1 VSDAH
6 RTLLVPLDG
15 SEFAEKA
22 LAPAARQLSGRG
34 ATLHLVSVVTPFP
47 VFLPSDVDDEHA
59 PGWFAEEGMRVRE
72 YLDQASSRAE
82 AMTDGVEVTV
92 HAPTGHAAPTL
103 VRIAGEVGADLVVMT
118 AHGRSAIGRAW
129 IGSVADRVMRQAPCP
144 VLLLTGDE
152 LALDASVIL
161 VAMDGSETAE
171 EALAEAAKFARV
183 WDGRLVLAMVVPRPR
198 SIAVPYLDL
207 SAESERIRMDREVE
221 AKAYLERLAAPL
233 RGEGLRADVVTSRDD
248 DIVPGLMKLRER
260 HRAGLV
266 AMGTQG
272 RGGVAR
278 LLMGSVAT
286 RVVHESPVPVLLVPP
301 RTTG

>member
-15 SEFAEKA
+15 SGFAEKA

-34 ATLHLVSVVTPFP
+34 ATLHLVSVVTPYP
-47 VFLPSDVDDEHA
+47 VFLPADAEGEHA
-59 PGWFAEEGMRVRE
+59 PGWFAEEGVRVRE
-72 YLDQASSRAE
+72 YLAQAKARAE
-82 AMTDGVEVTV
+82 AMTEGVDVQV
-92 HAPTGHAAPTL
+92 HAPRGHAAPTI
-103 VRIAGEVGADLVVMT
+103 VRMAGEVGAELVVMT
-118 AHGRSAIGRAW
+118 AHGRGPFERAW

-144 VLLLTGDE
+144 VLLLTGEEVD
-152 LALDASVIL
+152 LDASSIL
-161 VAMDGSETAE
+161 VAMDGSENAE
-171 EALAEAAKFARV
+171 VALAEAAKFARV
-183 WDGRLVLAMVVPRPR
+183 WDGQLTLALVVPRAR
-198 SIAVPYLDL
+198 SVAVPYLDL

-221 AKAYLERLAAPL
+221 AQAYLERLAAPL
-233 RGEGLRADVVTSRDD
+233 RGEGLRADVVTTRDD

-266 AMGTQG
+266 VVGTQG

-286 RVVHESPVPVLLVPP
+286 RVVHEAPVPVLLVPP
-301 RTTG
+301 RTPR